1 MIESALRAGGR
12 QFEYS
17 EIRKNGLSR
26 WDKPFFGAAGQIRT
40 ADLVITNDAL
50 YRLSYSSMAVSN
62 SFIIIAWIGKMS
74 SLFSRLFFQFRAYY
88 IPYRDQTV
96 ECPCSVGGAG
106 GGESCC
112 GDAGGILL
120 IFLIEAQR
128 CAAVAEDGGDWSI
141 SEKAAEIGRDDI
153 ADAAVAGAGDL
164 TAGDHIPDRDVMREQ
179 HIAFFINRRRDWA
192 AEHCR

>member
-17 EIRKNGLSR
+17 EMRRTGLSQ

-62 SFIIIAWIGKMS
+62 SFIIIAWIGKKS

-106 GGESCC
+106 GGEPD
-112 GDAGGILL
+112 GFAARTLL
-120 IFLIEAQR
+120 LMAAVELIGR
-128 CAAVAEDGGDWSI
+128 RAVAEDLPD
-141 SEKAAEIGRDDI
+141 GR
-153 ADAAVAGAGDL
+153 GL
-164 TAGDHIPDRDVMREQ
+164 
-179 HIAFFINRRRDWA
+179 
-192 AEHCR
+192 